1 MINNDTYFDVKQ
13 YLINTNSDEFLVAIE
28 PNFIVISNSFGL
40 RKNKQEYQLLFDK
53 LRLSEEVKPLEIKNI
68 STKYDNVKIIKFTNL
83 HKQKLKQRKEY
94 RDFDLL
100 MSFSRIV
107 YNEKFDRAL
116 LTVSSSISSLAGNY
130 DLCFLKKENGKWKI
144 IDFQNISI
152 S

>member
-1 MINNDTYFDVKQ
+1 LINNDTYFDVKQ

-53 LRLSEEVKPLEIKNI
+53 LRLNEEVKPLEIKNI
-68 STKYDNVKIIKFTNL
+68 TTKYDNVKIIKFTNL

-116 LTVSSSISSLAGNY
+116 LTVSSSISSLAGSY